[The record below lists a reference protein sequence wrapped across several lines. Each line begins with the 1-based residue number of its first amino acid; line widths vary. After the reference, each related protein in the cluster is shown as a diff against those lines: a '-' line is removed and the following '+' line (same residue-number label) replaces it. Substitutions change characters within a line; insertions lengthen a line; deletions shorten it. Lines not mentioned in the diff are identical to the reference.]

1 MKDNNR
7 EAIKVACAIIEMDGK
22 VLAVQRSESMSLP
35 LKWEFP
41 GGKLENDESEEE
53 CIKREINEELQID
66 IEPYLKLSSSVYCY
80 PDFTIELIPF
90 VSKFINGNLK
100 LIEHKRSLWLYKEE
114 LLSVDWAEADLPII
128 NEYCKL

>member
-53 CIKREINEELQID
+53 CIKEKSTKSFR
-66 IEPYLKLSSSVYCY
+66 
-80 PDFTIELIPF
+80 LI
-90 VSKFINGNLK
+90 
-100 LIEHKRSLWLYKEE
+100 
-114 LLSVDWAEADLPII
+114 
-128 NEYCKL
+128 

>member
-1 MKDNNR
+1 MKDSNR
-7 EAIKVACAIIEMDGK
+7 EIIKVTCAIIEKNGK
-22 VLAVQRSESMSLP
+22 VLAVQRSETMNLP

-41 GGKLENDESEEE
+41 GGKLEHGESEKE

-66 IEPYLKLSSSVYCY
+66 IDPYLKLSPSVHCY

-90 VSKFINGNLK
+90 VSKYINGNLK
-100 LIEHKRSLWLYKEE
+100 LIEHKSSLWIDKEE